1 MRTQAPQEQAPCL
14 PYISIMPRTDLA
26 SGKHFPYLGN
36 KNILG
41 SKSFFFFFFYFNKS
55 LQVYNSKKRGSEM
68 ELSSALTH

>member
-41 SKSFFFFFFYFNKS
+41 SKSFFVFFSILTNLYKFIILRKEVQKWNS
-55 LQVYNSKKRGSEM
+55 LV
-68 ELSSALTH
+68 H